1 MSESQEEFLRSL
13 RPVVDALGG
22 SIISER
28 ASRASDLPVTWYG
41 EVVAFVRSPELHG
54 ALSRAV
60 ADIERE
66 LGVRIQEMARA
77 DKQLAVRRLDERGV
91 FLLRGAVDDVADLMG
106 VSRVTLYSYLNAI
119 GDGDKS

>member
-1 MSESQEEFLRSL
+1 MTTDRDEILKAL

-22 SIISER
+22 SMISER
-28 ASRASDLPVTWYG
+28 SSRPSDLPVEWNG
-41 EVVAFVRSPELHG
+41 EVIAYVRSPELHG
-54 ALSRAV
+54 ALNRAV
-60 ADIERE
+60 GDIERE
-66 LGVRIQEMARA
+66 LGMRISDMSRA

-119 GDGDKS
+119 ESDGS

>member
-1 MSESQEEFLRSL
+1 MTPEAEEFLRSL

-22 SIISER
+22 SMITER
-28 ASRASDLPVTWYG
+28 SSRPSDLPVEWEG
-41 EVVAFVRSPELHG
+41 KVVAFVRSPELHG
-54 ALSRAV
+54 ALNRAV

-66 LGVRIQEMARA
+66 LGMRISDMARA
-77 DKQLAVRRLDERGV
+77 DKQFAVRRLDERGV

-119 GDGDKS
+119 ESDGR

>member
-1 MSESQEEFLRSL
+1 MSNDSEEFIRAL

-22 SIISER
+22 SVVTER
-28 ASRASDLPVTWYG
+28 SSRPSDLPVEWQG

-54 ALSRAV
+54 ALGRAV

-66 LGVRIQEMARA
+66 LGQRMGEMTRA
-77 DKQLAVRRLDERGV
+77 EKQLAVRRLDERGV
-91 FLLRGAVDDVADLMG
+91 FLLRGAVDNVADWMG

-119 GDGDKS
+119 ESDGSQ